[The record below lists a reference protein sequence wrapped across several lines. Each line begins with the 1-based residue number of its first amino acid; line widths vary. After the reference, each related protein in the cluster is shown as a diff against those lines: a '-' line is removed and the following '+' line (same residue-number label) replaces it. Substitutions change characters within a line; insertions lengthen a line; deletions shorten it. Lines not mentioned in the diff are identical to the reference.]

1 MANPNTLIFEN
12 SRLALINL
20 ETIGNKWYIERE
32 GEMVDSSSKWKA
44 AASK

>member
-20 ETIGNKWYIERE
+20 ETIGNKYIERE